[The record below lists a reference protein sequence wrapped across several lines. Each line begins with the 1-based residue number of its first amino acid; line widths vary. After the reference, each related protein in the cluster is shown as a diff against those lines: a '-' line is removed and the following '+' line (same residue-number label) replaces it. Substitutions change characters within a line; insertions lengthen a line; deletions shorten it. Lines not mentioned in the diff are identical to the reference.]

1 MKRRNFIGLTG
12 LGATGLASG
21 ALSAFP
27 SDIFASASRKDL
39 NASELRATLVIAGG
53 GIGGCAAALSALRN
67 GLDVIMTE
75 ETEWIG
81 GQLTSQ
87 GVPPDEHSWIET
99 HGAPK
104 SYRDYRNA
112 VRDYYKKNY
121 PITAAAK
128 SRQYLNPGNAV
139 VSALCHEPRVS
150 LAVLHDMLA
159 PFISSGKLT
168 LLTEHKIRS
177 AEYSGNKVKA
187 LKAQSLRSGRSYILS
202 GMYFVDA
209 TETGEL
215 LPMTGTEFV
224 MGTESRNE
232 TRELH
237 APLKA
242 DPDNQQAFTVCFAMD
257 YVPGSNNVGDKP
269 VEYDFWRNLTPKM
282 NPVWSGKLLD
292 LNYSNPKTLEKKTL
306 GFNPNGSPTDPYLN
320 LWNYRRI
327 LAKDNFMPGAFSG
340 DICTVNWPQ
349 NDYTLGNLVGV
360 SQKEF
365 DHHLGRAKQLSLSL
379 FHWLQTEAPRPDGKQ
394 GWPGLRLRKDIMG
407 TEDGMAKYP
416 YIRESRRIKAIF
428 TVLEEHVG
436 LENRIQVAG
445 PEAGKKAADFYD
457 SVGIGYYHIDLHP
470 SSRGNNYIDFASLPF
485 QIPLGTL
492 LPVRMENLL
501 PANKN
506 IGTTHITN
514 GCYRLH
520 PVEWSIGEAVG
531 LLVSYSLKKQV
542 IPQKV
547 REGKQLL
554 EEFQE
559 FIAKQGIDTKW
570 R

>member
-1 MKRRNFIGLTG
+1 MKRRSFIGLTG
-12 LGATGLASG
+12 IGATGLASG

-27 SDIFASASRKDL
+27 SDMYAATFQKDIK
-39 NASELRATLVIAGG
+39 ASELSATLVIAGG

-75 ETEWIG
+75 ETDWIG

-104 SYRDYRNA
+104 SYRVYRNA
-112 VRDYYKKNY
+112 VRDYYRRNY
-121 PITAAAK
+121 PLTAAAK
-128 SRQYLNPGNAV
+128 ARQNLNPGNAV
-139 VSALCHEPRVS
+139 VSALCHEPKVS
-150 LAVLHDMLA
+150 LAVLIEMLA
-159 PFISSGKLT
+159 PYISSGKLN
-168 LLTEHKIRS
+168 LLTEHKVRS

-187 LKAQSLRSGRSYILS
+187 LKVQSLRTGRSYILK
-202 GMYFVDA
+202 GTYFVDA

-215 LPMTGTEFV
+215 LPLTGTEFV
-224 MGTESRNE
+224 MGTESRND

-257 YVPGSNNVGDKP
+257 YVPGSNNVGNKP
-269 VEYDFWRNLTPKM
+269 AEYDFWRNLVPKM
-282 NPVWSGKLLD
+282 EPAWSGKLLD
-292 LNYSNPKTLEKKTL
+292 LSYSNPKTLEKKTL
-306 GFNPNGSPTDPYLN
+306 GFNPDGSATGPNLN

-327 LAKDNFMPGAFSG
+327 LAKDNFTPGAFSG

-349 NDYTLGNLVGV
+349 NDYTLGNLLGV

-365 DHHLGRAKQLSLSL
+365 DHHVGRAKQLSLSL

-416 YIRESRRIKAIF
+416 YIRESRRIKALF

-436 LENRIQVAG
+436 QENRIQVAG
-445 PEAGKKAADFYD
+445 QVAGKKAADFYD

-485 QIPLGTL
+485 QIPLGSL

-547 REGKQLL
+547 REGKELL
-554 EEFQE
+554 EGFQD
-559 FIAKQGIDTKW
+559 FISGQGIDTKW
-570 R
+570 K

>member
-1 MKRRNFIGLTG
+1 
-12 LGATGLASG
+12 
-21 ALSAFP
+21 LS
-27 SDIFASASRKDL
+27 
-39 NASELRATLVIAGG
+39 ATLVIAGG
-53 GIGGCAAALSALRN
+53 GIGGCSAALSALRN

-75 ETEWIG
+75 ETDWIG

-87 GVPPDEHSWIET
+87 GVPPDEHTWIET
-99 HGAPK
+99 HGAPQ

-112 VRDYYKKNY
+112 VREYYKKNY
-121 PITAAAK
+121 PLTAAAK
-128 SRQYLNPGNAV
+128 SRQFLNPGNAT

-150 LAVLHDMLA
+150 LAVLHEMLA
-159 PFISSGKLT
+159 PYISSGKLT
-168 LLTEHKIRS
+168 LLIEHKVRS
-177 AEYSGNKVKA
+177 AEYSGNRVKA
-187 LKAQSLRSGRSYILS
+187 LKVQSLRSGRSYLLS
-202 GMYFVDA
+202 GTYFVDA

-242 DPDNQQAFTVCFAMD
+242 DPDNQQAFTICFAMD
-257 YVPGSNNVGDKP
+257 YVPGSNNVADKP
-269 VEYDFWRNLTPKM
+269 AEYDFWRNLVPKM
-282 NPVWSGKLLD
+282 SPAWSGKLLD

-306 GFNPNGSPTDPYLN
+306 GFNPDGSPTDPYLN

-327 LAKDNFMPGAFSG
+327 LAKDNFMPGSYKG

-365 DHHLGRAKQLSLSL
+365 DHHVGRAKQLSLSL

-416 YIRESRRIKAIF
+416 YIRESRRIKALF

-436 LENRIQVAG
+436 QENRVQVAG
-445 PEAGKKAADFYD
+445 AEAGKKAADFYD

-485 QIPLGTL
+485 QIPLGSL

-559 FIAKQGIDTKW
+559 FIGKQGVETKW